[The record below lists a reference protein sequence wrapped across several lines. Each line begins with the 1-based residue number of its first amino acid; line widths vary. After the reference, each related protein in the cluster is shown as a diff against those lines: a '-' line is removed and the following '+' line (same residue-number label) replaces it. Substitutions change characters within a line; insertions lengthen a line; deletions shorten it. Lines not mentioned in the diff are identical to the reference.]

1 MGAVQP
7 LPAQQSTHRHGGIAM
22 LTPDDVHHGRAH
34 AVLAQRER
42 TLEAAWTNHPERF
55 VRGIPKPYPLPD
67 AVWINPPATSPTTG
81 ETAQ

>member
-1 MGAVQP
+1 
-7 LPAQQSTHRHGGIAM
+7 M

-55 VRGIPKPYPLPD
+55 VRGTP
-67 AVWINPPATSPTTG
+67 
-81 ETAQ
+81 ETQSASRRGLDQPSRYIANNQERLLSKS